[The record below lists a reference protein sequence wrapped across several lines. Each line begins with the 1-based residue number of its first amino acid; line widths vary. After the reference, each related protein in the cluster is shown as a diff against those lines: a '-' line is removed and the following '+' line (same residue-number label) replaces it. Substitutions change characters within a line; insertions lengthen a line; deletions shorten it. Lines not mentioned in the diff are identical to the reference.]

1 MTTDYELISTIDPK
15 DVLYY
20 QALLSGIDDVVI
32 STDPNFIIQ
41 TWNAA
46 AEKIYNLTAKQA
58 IGKRFTDVILHEY
71 VNNTIEEV
79 LRKLIKENRWKGVV
93 KILNSNEDIFLETSF
108 TIVKNASG
116 KKIGYIGISRNVTE
130 EIQTKKSL
138 ENFASVLATLDE
150 SFLIVDKNYKI
161 TYLRPKGNVQQFFK
175 SDYKTGDDAFK
186 YVSEKYFQQV
196 KESYER
202 AFKGETVIYDVE
214 SDTEPKLY
222 FNITYSPLKNE
233 FGDIT
238 NVCVIIKDF
247 TAQKEMELLQQKK
260 NAVEKYLYESRQ
272 LFEEFMENSPLL
284 AWVVDSEGIMHY
296 MNECYLKS
304 FGLTKEAIGKNAS
317 ELYSKESIEVYL
329 ANNKTVLET
338 GNIIETIEKTN
349 NPNQP
354 KTFKTIKFPIHY
366 KERNMVAAWAV
377 DITDQITAQE
387 NLLQLNQHKNKLVSI
402 IAHDLR
408 APLGINA
415 SFLKT
420 IINEYDTYDKEEL
433 LDSIK
438 IISKSFTQC
447 YELVDELL
455 RWGRTQLEHI
465 KFNPLPID
473 IQTEIL
479 KVTESLWDQSDKKGI
494 RIEPAFNF
502 IGEIFADADMFA
514 IVLRNF
520 VTNAIKFS
528 HPNTVIKI
536 TTDLIEDKVRVSVI
550 DSGIGM
556 NEELVK
562 KLLDKL
568 NYESA
573 FGTKGEKGTGLGLII
588 SKDYIEQNGGKMGI
602 ESKEGAG
609 SNFNFTVPVNNKIN

>member
-1 MTTDYELISTIDPK
+1 MTTDCELINTTDTTN
-15 DVLYY
+15 VLYY

-32 STDPNFIIQ
+32 STDTNFIIQ

-46 AEKIYNLTAKQA
+46 AEKIYNLAAAEA
-58 IGKRFTDVILHEY
+58 IGKRFTDIILHEY
-71 VNNTIEEV
+71 VNDSTEEV
-79 LRKLIKENRWKGVV
+79 LRKLIKENRWKGIVR
-93 KILNSNEDIFLETSF
+93 ILNNNEDVFLESSF
-108 TIVKNASG
+108 TIVKDEYG
-116 KKIGYIGISRNVTE
+116 KKIGYIGISRNVTAE
-130 EIQTKKSL
+130 LQTRKSL
-138 ENFASVLATLDE
+138 ENFASVLALLDE
-150 SFLIVDKNYKI
+150 SFLIIDKNYRI
-161 TYLRPKGNVQQFFK
+161 IYLRPKGNVEKFFK
-175 SDYKTGDDAFK
+175 SDSKVGDDALQ
-186 YVSEKYFQQV
+186 YVSKKYFQQV
-196 KESYER
+196 KENYER
-202 AFKGETVIYDVE
+202 AFKGETVNYDIV

-222 FNITYSPLKNE
+222 FNLMYSPLKNK
-233 FGDIT
+233 FGEIT

-247 TAQKEMELLQQKK
+247 TAQKEMELLQQRK

-284 AWVVDSEGIMHY
+284 AWLADGDGVIHY

-304 FGLTKEAIGKNAS
+304 FGFTKDDIGKNILG
-317 ELYSKESIEVYL
+317 LYSQEIAEAYL
-329 ANNKTVLET
+329 ANNKLVID
-338 GNIIETIEKTN
+338 NKSVVETIEKGSVAE
-349 NPNQP
+349 QV
-354 KTFKTIKFPIHY
+354 KTYKTIKFPIRY
-366 KERNMVAAWAV
+366 KDRNMIAGWAV

-420 IINEYDTYDKEEL
+420 IISEFETYDKDEL

-455 RWGRTQLEHI
+455 RWGRTQLDHI

-473 IQTEIL
+473 VQTEIL

-494 RIEPAFNF
+494 RIDTEFNF
-502 IGEIFADADMFA
+502 LGEIFADADMFA

-528 HPNTVIKI
+528 HANTVIKI
-536 TTDLIEDKVRVSVI
+536 TTDLFEDKVRVSVI
-550 DSGIGM
+550 DNGVGM

-568 NYESA
+568 NYESE

-602 ESKEGAG
+602 ESKEGVG
-609 SNFNFTVPVNNKIN
+609 SNFYFTVPVNNTEK

>member
-1 MTTDYELISTIDPK
+1 MTTDCEVINTTDTTN
-15 DVLYY
+15 VLYY
-20 QALLSGIDDVVI
+20 QALLSGIDDVII
-32 STDPNFIIQ
+32 STDTNFIIQ

-46 AEKIYNLTAKQA
+46 AEKIYNLTAAEA
-58 IGKRFTDVILHEY
+58 IGKRFTDIILHEY
-71 VNNTIEEV
+71 VNDSTEEV
-79 LRKLIKENRWKGVV
+79 LRKIIKENRWKGIVR
-93 KILNSNEDIFLETSF
+93 ILNNNEDVFLESSF
-108 TIVKNASG
+108 TIVKDESG

-130 EIQTKKSL
+130 ELQTRKSL
-138 ENFASVLATLDE
+138 ENFASVLALLDE
-150 SFLIVDKNYKI
+150 SFLIIDKNYRI
-161 TYLRPKGNVQQFFK
+161 IYLRPKGNVEKFFK
-175 SDYKTGDDAFK
+175 SDSKVGDDALQ
-186 YVSEKYFQQV
+186 YVSKKYFQQV
-196 KESYER
+196 KENYER
-202 AFKGETVIYDVE
+202 AFKGETVNYNIV

-222 FNITYSPLKNE
+222 FNLTYSPLKNE
-233 FGDIT
+233 FGEIT

-247 TAQKEMELLQQKK
+247 TAEKEMELLQQRK

-284 AWVVDSEGIMHY
+284 AWLADGDGVIHY

-304 FGLTKEAIGKNAS
+304 FGFTKDDIGKNIRG
-317 ELYSKESIEVYL
+317 LYSQEIAEAYL
-329 ANNKTVLET
+329 ANNKLVLD
-338 GNIIETIEKTN
+338 NKSVVETIEKGSVAGQVKN
-349 NPNQP
+349 Y
-354 KTFKTIKFPIHY
+354 KTIKFPIRY
-366 KERNMVAAWAV
+366 KDRNMIAGWAV

-420 IINEYDTYDKEEL
+420 IISEFETYDKDEL

-455 RWGRTQLEHI
+455 RWGRTQLDHI

-473 IQTEIL
+473 VQTEIL

-494 RIEPAFNF
+494 RIETEFNF
-502 IGEIFADADMFA
+502 LGEIFADADMFA

-528 HPNTVIKI
+528 HANNIVKIK
-536 TTDLIEDKVRVSVI
+536 TELVEDKVRVSVI
-550 DSGIGM
+550 DNGVGM
-556 NEELVK
+556 NDELVK

-568 NYESA
+568 NYESE

-609 SNFNFTVPVNNKIN
+609 SNFYFTVPLNSAEK

>member
-1 MTTDYELISTIDPK
+1 MTTDCELINTTDTTN
-15 DVLYY
+15 VLYY

-32 STDPNFIIQ
+32 STDTNFIIQ

-46 AEKIYNLTAKQA
+46 AEKIYNLAAAEA
-58 IGKRFTDVILHEY
+58 IGKRFTDIILHEY
-71 VNNTIEEV
+71 VNDSTEEV
-79 LRKLIKENRWKGVV
+79 LRKLIKENRWKGIVR
-93 KILNSNEDIFLETSF
+93 ILNNNEDVFLESSF
-108 TIVKNASG
+108 TIVKDEYG
-116 KKIGYIGISRNVTE
+116 KKIGYIGISRNVTAE
-130 EIQTKKSL
+130 LQTRKSL
-138 ENFASVLATLDE
+138 ENFASVLALLDE
-150 SFLIVDKNYKI
+150 SFLIIDKNYRI
-161 TYLRPKGNVQQFFK
+161 IYLRPKGNVEKFFK
-175 SDYKTGDDAFK
+175 SDSKVGDDALQ
-186 YVSEKYFQQV
+186 YVSKKYFQQV
-196 KESYER
+196 KENYER
-202 AFKGETVIYDVE
+202 AFKGETVNYDIV

-222 FNITYSPLKNE
+222 FNLMYSPLKNE
-233 FGDIT
+233 FGEIT

-247 TAQKEMELLQQKK
+247 TAQKEMELLQQRK

-284 AWVVDSEGIMHY
+284 AWLADGDGVIHY

-304 FGLTKEAIGKNAS
+304 FGFTKDDIGKNILG
-317 ELYSKESIEVYL
+317 LYSQEIAEAYL
-329 ANNKTVLET
+329 ANNKLVID
-338 GNIIETIEKTN
+338 NKSVVETIEKGSVAE
-349 NPNQP
+349 QV
-354 KTFKTIKFPIHY
+354 KTYKTIKFPIRY
-366 KERNMVAAWAV
+366 KDRNMIAGWAV

-420 IINEYDTYDKEEL
+420 IISEFETYDKDEL

-455 RWGRTQLEHI
+455 RWGRTQLDHI

-473 IQTEIL
+473 VQTEIL

-494 RIEPAFNF
+494 RIDTEFNF
-502 IGEIFADADMFA
+502 LGEIFADADMFA

-528 HPNTVIKI
+528 HANTVIKI
-536 TTDLIEDKVRVSVI
+536 TTDLFEDKVRVSVI
-550 DSGIGM
+550 DNGVGM

-568 NYESA
+568 NYESE

-602 ESKEGAG
+602 ESKEGVG
-609 SNFNFTVPVNNKIN
+609 SNFYFTVPVNNTEK